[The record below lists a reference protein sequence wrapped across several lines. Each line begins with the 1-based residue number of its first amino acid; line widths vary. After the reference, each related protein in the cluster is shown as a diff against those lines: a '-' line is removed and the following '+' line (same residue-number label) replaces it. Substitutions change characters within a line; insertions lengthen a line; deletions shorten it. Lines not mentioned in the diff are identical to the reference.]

1 MDLDGWVRHRATL
14 MAASDAV
21 PPAELR
27 PPPLAFAA
35 SPPLPGLSRLSAKVI
50 LSLCHIPGAAVAY
63 LVPGSL
69 QQYDVYILIL
79 IVYSW

>member
-35 SPPLPGLSRLSAKVI
+35 SPPPLPGLSRLSAKVTD
-50 LSLCHIPGAAVAY
+50 SLVIH
-63 LVPGSL
+63 LV
-69 QQYDVYILIL
+69 QQ
-79 IVYSW
+79 